1 MSKEHRAPI
10 FFVAALLFSG
20 LSTARTEE
28 NCLLAPNARAPQGS
42 HWHYRIGASS
52 QNKCWYLRAEG
63 QKDEQPVQQQ
73 KPEQAGV
80 SAAAAPPPLPRPAPD
95 GLRRSN
101 SAPTDQTGS
110 GASVGIVEPGEPQA
124 KPRGVPSGASA
135 TWPPPA
141 ASATNT
147 DVWSGAPT
155 GTAVAPAPSSPS
167 SDNAMARHGAQPLA
181 ADENNA
187 TAEIPQEVKPNTGLI
202 QQQSASDNVRPEKD
216 ITAHNKASYEDSSL
230 AIIFIIVASLI
241 VVGIML
247 IRTLVRMREAIIG

>member
-1 MSKEHRAPI
+1 MLE
-10 FFVAALLFSG
+10 VA
-20 LSTARTEE
+20 
-28 NCLLAPNARAPQGS
+28 
-42 HWHYRIGASS
+42 
-52 QNKCWYLRAEG
+52 
-63 QKDEQPVQQQ
+63 
-73 KPEQAGV
+73 
-80 SAAAAPPPLPRPAPD
+80 PAPL
-95 GLRRSN
+95 GR
-101 SAPTDQTGS
+101 
-110 GASVGIVEPGEPQA
+110 
-124 KPRGVPSGASA
+124 
-135 TWPPPA
+135 
-141 ASATNT
+141 
-147 DVWSGAPT
+147 
-155 GTAVAPAPSSPS
+155 PAPSSPS

>member
-42 HWHYRIGASS
+42 HWHYRIDASS

-95 GLRRSN
+95 GLRRN
-101 SAPTDQTGS
+101 SAPTDQTVS

-124 KPRGVPSGASA
+124 EPRGVPSGASA
-135 TWPPPA
+135 TRPPPA
-141 ASATNT
+141 APATNT
-147 DVWSGAPT
+147 DVWSGA
-155 GTAVAPAPSSPS
+155 
-167 SDNAMARHGAQPLA
+167 SDNAMARQGAQPLA

-187 TAEIPQEVKPNTGLI
+187 TAEIPPKVKPNTGLI
-202 QQQSASDNVRPEKD
+202 QQQSASDNVTPEKD
-216 ITAHNKASYEDSSL
+216 ITAHNKASYKDSSL

-241 VVGIML
+241 VVGTML
-247 IRTLVRMREAIIG
+247 IRTLVRMREAIVG